1 MCTIYTKSIE
11 EEKVF
16 SLTLRCESTNEKNK
30 DCMLTYLD
38 NMTVSRSQ
46 RVLGWKKVDGEVVVY
61 ITRNNGIGTLLL
73 PDQTTLYTTSAGAQG
88 FRGARRG
95 TTAALF
101 AVGVALAEKSKSL
114 GILRVNVSSKGM
126 GKARIGFLRGLVWGG
141 LTLVSLHDVTP
152 RPHNGCRPPSIR
164 RL

>member
-1 MCTIYTKSIE
+1 
-11 EEKVF
+11 
-16 SLTLRCESTNEKNK
+16 
-30 DCMLTYLD
+30 MLTYSD
-38 NMTVSRSQ
+38 NMMVSRSQ
-46 RVLGWKKVDGEVVVY
+46 RMLGWKKVDGEIVVH
-61 ITRNNGIGTLLL
+61 ITRNNGVGMLLL
-73 PDQTTLYTTSAGAQG
+73 PDQTTLYATSAGTQG

-141 LTLVSLHDVTP
+141 LTLVSLHDITP
-152 RPHNGCRPPSIR
+152 RPHNGCRSPAIR